1 MSTLPAAVTG
11 WEPLAFGFL
20 LVLFRCA
27 GLFMVAPIFGVKSV
41 PPQVRMALAL
51 AVSIVAFQAAGLPRF
66 AEWDSTGALVGAMVV
81 ESLTGISAGLA
92 ARLCIEGAVAAGNA
106 AGISMGIGFAAVL
119 DPIHGADSNA
129 LSELLLF
136 TALAA
141 ALAAGLHREA
151 IAWFCRSVI
160 EIPPGSQRSIPDL
173 ATTVIAEAARGCSLA
188 IRLGFPVMAAVL
200 FGYVILGLLGRAAPQ
215 AQLGNIGYGVALLAG
230 GVALYMVAP
239 YLAEM
244 VARSARATFVAS

>member
-1 MSTLPAAVTG
+1 MSALPAAVTS
-11 WEPLAFGFL
+11 WEPMAFGFL

-51 AVSIVAFQAAGLPRF
+51 AVSLVAFQAAGLPRF
-66 AEWDSTGALVGAMVV
+66 AEWDRAGALIGAMVV
-81 ESLTGISAGLA
+81 ESLTGISVGLA

-106 AGISMGIGFAAVL
+106 ASLSMGIGFAAVI
-119 DPIHGADSNA
+119 DPIHGSESNA

-160 EIPPGSQRSIPDL
+160 DIPPGSARSIPEL
-173 ATTVIAEAARGCSLA
+173 ASTVIAEAARGCSLA

-200 FGYVILGLLGRAAPQ
+200 FGYIALGLVGRASPQ
-215 AQLGNIGYGVALLAG
+215 AQLGNVGYAVALLAG
-230 GVALYMVAP
+230 GVALYLVAP
-239 YLAEM
+239 HLAEI
-244 VARSARATFVAS
+244 VARSARATFVN

>member
-1 MSTLPAAVTG
+1 MSPLPAAVTS
-11 WEPLAFGFL
+11 WEPMAFGFL

-51 AVSIVAFQAAGLPRF
+51 GVSMVAFQAAGLPRF
-66 AEWDSTGALVGAMVV
+66 AEWDRAGSLLGAMVV
-81 ESLTGISAGLA
+81 ESLAGLSAGLA
-92 ARLCIEGAVAAGNA
+92 ARLCIEGAAAAGNA
-106 AGISMGIGFAAVL
+106 AGMSMGIGFAAVL
-119 DPIHGADSNA
+119 DPVHGSDSTA

-136 TALAA
+136 AALAA

-160 EIPPGSQRSIPDL
+160 DIPPGSARSIPEM
-173 ATTVIAEAARGCSLA
+173 ASTVISEAARGCSLA

-200 FGYVILGLLGRAAPQ
+200 FGYIMLGLLGRASPQ
-215 AQLGNIGYGVALLAG
+215 AQLGNIGYAVALLAG
-230 GVALYMVAP
+230 GVALYLVAP

-244 VARSARATFVAS
+244 VARSARATFVS